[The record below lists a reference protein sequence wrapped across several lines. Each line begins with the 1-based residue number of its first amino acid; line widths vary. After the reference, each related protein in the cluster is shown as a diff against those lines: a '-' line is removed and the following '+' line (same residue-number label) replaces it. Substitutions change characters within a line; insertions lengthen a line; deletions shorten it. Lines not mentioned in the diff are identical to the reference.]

1 MLNISE
7 IFAEISQFLADGETP
22 PPIPPNPLGKPLN
35 NKKFFS

>member
-22 PPIPPNPLGKPLN
+22 PTQFLREAAK
-35 NKKFFS
+35 